1 MRCDIIKNMKKKGRS
16 LYYII
21 LMLFLQAMNF
31 GLPASAISEAKESAV
46 RAHCDVIRSSL
57 KDLQKTDSKIRVYLG
72 RYYDN
77 ILIGLIKP
85 LNLRLMDNDLS
96 DISLINNQN
105 DFNEAQTKFKGD
117 YIEYQK
123 SLEELVAMDCKTEP
137 VAFYDKLKEV
147 RERRGVANDDALRI
161 KEIAGEQVDLVKAL
175 EAKI

>member
-1 MRCDIIKNMKKKGRS
+1 MKKKGIT

-21 LMLFLQAMNF
+21 LMLFLQVASF
-31 GLPASAISEAKESAV
+31 GAPVLAISEGQENAV

-57 KDLQKTDSKIRVYLG
+57 RDLQKTDSRIRVYLG

-85 LNLRLMDNDLS
+85 LNLRLLDNDLS

-105 DFNEAQTKFKGD
+105 DFNEAQVKFKSD

-123 SLEELVAMDCKTEP
+123 SLEELVAMDCKMEP
-137 VAFYDKLKEV
+137 VAFYDRLVDV
-147 RERRGVANDDALRI
+147 RKRRKIVNDDALKLR
-161 KEIAGEQVDLVKAL
+161 EVADEQVRLVEVLKEEL
-175 EAKI
+175 